1 MTDKPEQSETP
12 SKPDPGAAAAPSD
25 QAADT
30 GTGSGSGGVD
40 GSAPADAGGGEPT
53 AGVGPYGSLGVAG
66 RRLSRTS
73 PFYLGFVGTIGV
85 LTAWLLGNALASTRS
100 VLVLLIVGMYLAI
113 ALNPLVEWFVRH
125 RVKRGL
131 AVFAVVIGALALFGL
146 MALAIIPVVTEQV
159 TALVQQVPDWL
170 AQLQR
175 NPDIQQLD
183 DRYDIIG
190 KIEDYVASGDLAAGL
205 FGGILG
211 FGKIVFGAV
220 FSAFTVLV
228 LTLYF
233 LGSLPKITHAVYQM
247 VPRSRRDRVSR
258 LSDKILEQIGRYVGG
273 QLLVAAVA
281 GTMTFLFLTI
291 FAGPLR
297 GYALALAI
305 AVAVLGLI
313 PLVGGLVSSVLVI
326 ALAFLTGG
334 LSTGI
339 ICLVYYVIYQ
349 QVENYLIY
357 PRIMQRS
364 VSVPGMIVVV
374 AALVGGSILGMVG
387 ALLAVPTAAAIML
400 IMREVVIP
408 RQERA

>member
-12 SKPDPGAAAAPSD
+12 PKPDAEAKAEPV
-25 QAADT
+25 
-30 GTGSGSGGVD
+30 SGSSGS
-40 GSAPADAGGGEPT
+40 GSAPADAGTGAGAATRPRPT
-53 AGVGPYGSLGVAG
+53 APPPDAYGSLGVPG

-85 LTAWLLGNALASTRS
+85 LTAWLLGNALSSTRS
-100 VLVLLIVGMYLAI
+100 VLVLIIVAMYLAI

-125 RVKRGL
+125 RVKRGI
-131 AVFAVVIGALALFGL
+131 AVLAVVIGALALFGL
-146 MALAIIPVVTEQV
+146 MALAIIPVVTEQI

-190 KIEDYVASGDLAAGL
+190 KVEDYIASGDLAAGL

-247 VPRSRRDRVSR
+247 LPRSRRDRVSK

-273 QLLVAAVA
+273 QLLVAAIA

-291 FAGPLR
+291 FIGPLR
-297 GYALALAI
+297 GYGLALAI

-313 PLVGGLVSSVLVI
+313 PLVGGLVSSVLVV

-334 LSTGI
+334 LSTGL
-339 ICLVYYVIYQ
+339 ICLAYYAIYQ

-374 AALVGGSILGMVG
+374 AALIGGSILGMVG

-408 RQERA
+408 RQEQH

>member
-1 MTDKPEQSETP
+1 VTDKPEQADNPTMTTA
-12 SKPDPGAAAAPSD
+12 GAQAGRSG
-25 QAADT
+25 QAADS
-30 GTGSGSGGVD
+30 GDSGSAKG
-40 GSAPADAGGGEPT
+40 APADAG
-53 AGVGPYGSLGVAG
+53 AGAGPAAVPPEALGNLGVPG

-100 VLVLLIVGMYLAI
+100 VIVLLIVAMYLAI
-113 ALNPLVEWFVRH
+113 ALSPLVELLVRH

-131 AVFAVVIGALALFGL
+131 AVLVVVIGALAIFGL
-146 MALAIIPVVTEQV
+146 MALAIIPVVTEQI

-170 AQLQR
+170 QQLQR

-183 DRYDIIG
+183 ERYDIIG
-190 KIEDYVASGDLAAGL
+190 RVEQYVASGDLAAGL
-205 FGGILG
+205 FGGLLG
-211 FGKIVFGAV
+211 FGRIVFSAV
-220 FSAFTVLV
+220 FSALTVLV

-247 VPRSRRDRVSR
+247 VPRSRRERVSR

-273 QLLVAAVA
+273 QLLVAAIA
-281 GTMTFLFLTI
+281 GTLSFFFLTI
-291 FAGPLR
+291 AVPPLR
-297 GYALALAI
+297 QYALALAI

-326 ALAFLTGG
+326 VLALLTGG
-334 LSTGI
+334 LTSGI
-339 ICLVYYVIYQ
+339 TCLAYYGIYQ

-400 IMREVVIP
+400 IMREVVMP
-408 RQERA
+408 RQEQH